1 MKQQIWVTAYGLE
14 IRLRGCDMDGHMGI
28 TDTALDMSP
37 MGWFP
42 VMTIDVPDE
51 CLPTVEQARM
61 GAVAALKE
69 RERETMATYEAKLT
83 EIRARI
89 ANLLCLENSSDTAP
103 DQQF

>member
-1 MKQQIWVTAYGLE
+1 MKQQIWVTSYGLE
-14 IRLRGCDMDGHMGI
+14 RMLRGCDVDGHMGI
-28 TDTALDMSP
+28 ADTTLDMSTE
-37 MGWFP
+37 GWFP
-42 VMTIDVPDE
+42 VMTIDIPDE
-51 CLPTVEQARM
+51 CLPTKEQARM

-69 RERETMATYEAKLT
+69 RERETMATYEAQLT

>member
-1 MKQQIWVTAYGLE
+1 
-14 IRLRGCDMDGHMGI
+14 
-28 TDTALDMSP
+28 
-37 MGWFP
+37 
-42 VMTIDVPDE
+42 
-51 CLPTVEQARM
+51 M

-89 ANLLCLENSSDTAP
+89 ANLLCLENSSDTVS

>member
-1 MKQQIWVTAYGLE
+1 MKQQIWVTSYGLE
-14 IRLRGCDMDGHMGI
+14 RILRECNVDVHMGI